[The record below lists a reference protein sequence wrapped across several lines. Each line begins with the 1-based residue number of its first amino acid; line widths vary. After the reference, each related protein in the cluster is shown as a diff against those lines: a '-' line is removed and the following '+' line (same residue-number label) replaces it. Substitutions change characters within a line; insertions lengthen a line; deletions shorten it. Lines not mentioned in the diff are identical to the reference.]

1 MSCSPKQAQHLIKVF
16 ERTICSLV
24 TISYFI
30 HLDIHVN
37 VPGERPC
44 TPFGSRVLI
53 GRLDL
58 DYHIAQG
65 ASSVTV
71 NPLVSDDG
79 STFPSSPSAAM
90 SDYHGNLLW
99 QHRAQ
104 LVSLINRELWR
115 LTMNGVSLTR
125 SFFELGNWEAKIDVV
140 RRTLACGI
148 TCPAEDR
155 HHSRLHMRL
164 DVIVMHRGT
173 FHGLKGAIIS
183 CIALTVNS
191 VIAGVA
197 MVTVATFWAVT
208 AMTWSCS
215 VILSI

>member
-16 ERTICSLV
+16 
-24 TISYFI
+24 
-30 HLDIHVN
+30 
-37 VPGERPC
+37 ERPC

-58 DYHIAQG
+58 DYHLAQG
-65 ASSVTV
+65 ASSVPV

-104 LVSLINRELWR
+104 SYKSGTVETDDERCQVDALV
-115 LTMNGVSLTR
+115 
-125 SFFELGNWEAKIDVV
+125 FELGKWEAKIDVV

-183 CIALTVNS
+183 CIALTVSS